1 MNTFRLIYVRQC
13 HWLFWLVALVL
24 TGCSSSF
31 YRPSGSKS
39 TEASSVST
47 GGTKP
52 AKPVDLQP
60 LAKRSAASIIKRS
73 ATQDIGK
80 KPTLYVDM
88 IRNSSGTQQ
97 DMAKLTGALH
107 KALARSGRFKL
118 IPLEKNA
125 AYQQS
130 LDYQQSEEAMNPS
143 TAVQLGK
150 QTGAELILYGS
161 LGWVKKSKTYQ
172 LTTHMMD
179 LKSGELLFTDK
190 QSLRK

>member
-1 MNTFRLIYVRQC
+1 MNTFRLIHVRQC

-73 ATQDIGK
+73 AIQDIGK

-88 IRNSSGTQQ
+88 LRNSTGRPQ
-97 DMAKLTGALH
+97 DTAKITSVLH
-107 KALARSGRFKL
+107 KELARSGRFQL

-130 LDYQQSEEAMNPS
+130 LDYQQSEGSMNPS

-150 QTGAELILYGS
+150 QTGADLILYGNVS
-161 LGWVKKSKTYQ
+161 RIKKSNTYQ
-172 LTTHMMD
+172 LTTHLME
-179 LKSGELLFTDK
+179 LKSGELLFSDK
-190 QSLRK
+190 QSVRK

>member
-1 MNTFRLIYVRQC
+1 MNTFRLIHVRQC

-39 TEASSVST
+39 TEASSVSA

-73 ATQDIGK
+73 AT
-80 KPTLYVDM
+80 
-88 IRNSSGTQQ
+88 Q